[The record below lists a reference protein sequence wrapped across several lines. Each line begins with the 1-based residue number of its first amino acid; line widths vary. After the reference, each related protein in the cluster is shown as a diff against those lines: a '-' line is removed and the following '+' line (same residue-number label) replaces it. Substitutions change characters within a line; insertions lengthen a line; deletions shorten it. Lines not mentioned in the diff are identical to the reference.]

1 MSAFFDSLYWV
12 IAIRF
17 QANEY
22 VPDQGAIHNYDSELD
37 VNMQIYN
44 SSITLG

>member
-1 MSAFFDSLYWV
+1 MSAFFDSFYCV

-22 VPDQGAIHNYDSELD
+22 VPDQAAIYNNDSELD
-37 VNMQIYN
+37 VNMQ
-44 SSITLG
+44 